1 MHTLH
6 WMIYVI
12 VLGKKRLVI
21 VGAAPE
27 EYQICVNVDGS
38 VHGWEHVRYEQS
50 LCCTHPEH

>member
-1 MHTLH
+1 MN
-6 WMIYVI
+6 YVI
-12 VLGKKRLVI
+12 VLGKKRHMI